1 MPFWQFFR
9 KGWDGRALLVQPS
22 KSNHGIWKIL
32 FVLCFYEYLERL
44 EGKIIN
50 CIFLWV
56 DTSDNY
62 NVKCFKNCE
71 KAGAKKK
78 LEYVSTLLENILPLW
93 YITYLWSN
101 IHGPCILFLGIL
113 QFRWHRNKERL
124 ACPSLSVYKTRP
136 CSFVKIISQCYPNLI
151 CIKIGRKYLF
161 QLYLNFIEIFR
172 HFIETGDR
180 LGSSW
185 FSISRDMPENTVSL
199 GHTYLYPRSPF

>member
-1 MPFWQFFR
+1 MWNVSKIMKRQ
-9 KGWDGRALLVQPS
+9 VQ
-22 KSNHGIWKIL
+22 K
-32 FVLCFYEYLERL
+32 
-44 EGKIIN
+44 
-50 CIFLWV
+50 
-56 DTSDNY
+56 
-62 NVKCFKNCE
+62 
-71 KAGAKKK
+71 KKK